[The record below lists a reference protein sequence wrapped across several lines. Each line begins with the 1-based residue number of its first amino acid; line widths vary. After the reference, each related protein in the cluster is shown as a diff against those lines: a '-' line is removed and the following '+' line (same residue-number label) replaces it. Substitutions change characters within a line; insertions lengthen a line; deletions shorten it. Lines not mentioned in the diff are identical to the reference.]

1 MNDALPVIETQNL
14 TKTYR
19 MGTTDVS
26 ALRGVDMRIYAGEFV
41 ALMGSSGSGK
51 STMMHLL
58 GCLDTPTAG
67 RYLLEGRDVGALS
80 AQERAKVRN
89 QRIGFVFQTF
99 NLLPRLTALDN
110 VALPLLYRA
119 AGAVGDWGIGRLGD
133 WKTRKRG
140 GKEKGRSG
148 EKGRGTNSG
157 LTSDVRSPREQAL
170 AALARVGLAERAGHR
185 PTQLSG
191 GQRQRVAIA
200 RALVGDPAL
209 ILADEPTGNLDSST
223 GGDIMR
229 LLAELHAEGRT
240 LLLVTHDPAV
250 AERAEYT
257 LHMRDGRLIP

>member
-1 MNDALPVIETQNL
+1 MSDRQPVIETQNL
-14 TKTYR
+14 TKTYV
-19 MGTTDVS
+19 MGTAEVL
-26 ALRGVDMRIYAGEFV
+26 ALRGVDMRINGGEFV

-58 GCLDTPTAG
+58 GCLDTPTSG

-80 AQERAKVRN
+80 AQERARVRN

-119 AGAVGDWGIGRLGD
+119 AGKDVD
-133 WKTRKRG
+133 KETSKQVNKETRRQGNEEPASCNKHPASAHER
-140 GKEKGRSG
+140 
-148 EKGRGTNSG
+148 
-157 LTSDVRSPREQAL
+157 AL
-170 AALARVGLAERAGHR
+170 AALERVGLADRAGHR

-200 RALVGDPAL
+200 RALVADPAL

-250 AERAEYT
+250 AAQAEYT

>member
-1 MNDALPVIETQNL
+1 MNDPRPVIETRNL

-19 MGTTDVS
+19 MGATDVF
-26 ALRGVDMRIYAGEFV
+26 ALRGVDMRINAGDFV
-41 ALMGSSGSGK
+41 ALMGASGSGK

-58 GCLDTPTAG
+58 GCLDTPTTG
-67 RYLLEGRDVGALS
+67 RYLLEGRDVGSLS
-80 AQERAKVRN
+80 AQERARLRN

-119 AGAVGDWGIGRLGD
+119 AGKQGNAEPASP
-133 WKTRKRG
+133 RKR
-140 GKEKGRSG
+140 
-148 EKGRGTNSG
+148 
-157 LTSDVRSPREQAL
+157 AL
-170 AALARVGLAERAGHR
+170 VALERVGLAERAGHR

-240 LLLVTHDPAV
+240 LLLVTHDRAV
-250 AERAEYT
+250 ADQAEYT
-257 LHMRDGRLIP
+257 LHMRDGRLLP